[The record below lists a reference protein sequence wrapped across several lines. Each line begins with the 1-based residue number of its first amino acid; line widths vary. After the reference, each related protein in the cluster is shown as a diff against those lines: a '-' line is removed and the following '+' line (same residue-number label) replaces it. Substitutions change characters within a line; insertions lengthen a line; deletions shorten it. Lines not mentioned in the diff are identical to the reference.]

1 MWNVVLSKVH
11 CFSIVNLW
19 TLPQLFHLIH
29 SNEDYAKQLS
39 KQAGWQDVLTKLY
52 VKESY
57 ESHAA
62 STAGSST
69 HSSLEPSSQPPLHR
83 DPAPVMEDAA
93 IFTSYH
99 TSQDMEDEDEDDGG
113 QRDIS
118 EGFSDFSQSPPSGG
132 GGPLKNFTGP
142 LDFKPFDSVDQDSH
156 SSSISNAVDI
166 SSSRPDEEGRDYHP
180 LSPFGTSPFELE
192 LGSMFE
198 ASTHT
203 PAGSQT
209 NTPSPLEQ
217 SKPFTPL
224 GPRKS
229 SSLSNVLDD
238 TSYGRDPPT
247 GDTISNTS
255 NPQVRLLP
263 RLILWHFL

>member
-263 RLILWHFL
+263 QLILWHFL